1 MIDPITFS
9 IIRHRL
15 YRVVD
20 EAVITLKNV
29 SGSAITNEGH
39 DLMVSLYRAD
49 GSLLMGGVG
58 FLHHLTSAAEAC
70 KSIIRRF
77 EGNIHEGDVY
87 LLNDP
92 YTAALHT
99 SDVYLVAPIHYE
111 GKLVAWSACF
121 VHVYDIGA
129 TNPGGFCPDAE
140 NIYTEGFSSPGL
152 RLVDRG
158 EINTD
163 IMDTFLNMVRS
174 PEMVAL
180 DINSMIA
187 CNHVAKERM
196 LSLVEKYG
204 YDIFDEACVTLIKQS
219 EQKLRERLSE
229 LPDGQ
234 WQSRQY
240 LSVKSE
246 VAKVMLTMTK
256 DGDSLTF
263 DFSGSSPQSQYA
275 INCTK
280 WASLGG
286 LFAPL
291 FPLLCYDITWNE
303 GVIKPVTMIAP
314 EGTVVN
320 CTRPAPVSVAT
331 VGAIQ
336 SVNNAACSAIGKML
350 NKHEKYKQEAT
361 AVWHANHFAV
371 FLFGRNQ
378 HNRQAIG
385 ILTETFAG
393 AGGARSFADGIE
405 VGGEIPNP
413 ISRMANVET
422 TEYTFPVRYMFR
434 RRLKDSGGAGR
445 YRGGVGMELAI
456 LPHDAPDGGMHYV
469 VSGKGSQFP
478 MSDGLNGGYPGAP
491 NAYVW
496 VHNDSLKKD
505 DKAKASFASNY
516 DDMPGEKEAIDWGVF
531 PLMDD
536 DALYVRWN
544 GGGGYGDPLMRP
556 PEEVCHDVN
565 NGLVSH
571 KFAETLYGVALDSN
585 NTVDEATTVELRDT
599 ILSQRKTE
607 AGTSGKNNQ
616 SSDGTEDTCTSA
628 NCNMFIENPANTNEN
643 WKAKAILQE
652 TVMNTLGN
660 PYSTGD
666 QVLLRSFICK
676 SCGLLL
682 DTEVAIKEDN
692 FLDDR
697 VAVNT

>member
-77 EGNIHEGDVY
+77 QGRIHEGDLF

-99 SDVYLVAPIHYE
+99 SDVYLVSPIHYNGE
-111 GKLVAWSACF
+111 LVAWSACF

-140 NIYTEGFSSPGL
+140 NIYTEGFSSPGI
-152 RLVDRG
+152 RLVDKG
-158 EINTD
+158 ELNKD
-163 IMDTFLNMVRS
+163 LFDTFLNMVRS

-187 CNHVAKERM
+187 CNNVARDRM
-196 LSLVEKYG
+196 IALIDKYTSA
-204 YDIFDEACVTLIKQS
+204 IVDEACQTLIEQS
-219 EQKLRERLSE
+219 EQQLRQRLRE
-229 LPDGQ
+229 LPNGK
-234 WQSRQY
+234 WQTRQY
-240 LSVKSE
+240 LSVKDQ
-246 VAKVMLTMTK
+246 VLKVMLTMTK
-256 DGDSLTF
+256 EDDSLTF
-263 DFSGSSPQSQYA
+263 DFTGSSPQSQYA

-303 GVIKPVTMIAP
+303 GVIKPIKMIAP
-314 EGTVVN
+314 EGSIVN
-320 CTRPAPVSVAT
+320 CQRPAPVSVAT

-350 NKHEKYKQEAT
+350 DSSEKYRSEAT

-371 FLFGRNQ
+371 FLFGQNQ
-378 HNRQAIG
+378 HHRQAIG

-393 AGGARSFADGIE
+393 SGGARSFADGID

-422 TEYTFPVRYMFR
+422 IEYSFPIRYLFR
-434 RRLKDSGGAGR
+434 RRLTDSGGAGF
-445 YRGGVGMELAI
+445 YRGGSGMELAFV
-456 LPHDAPDGGMHYV
+456 PHDAPDGGMHYV
-469 VSGKGSQFP
+469 VSGKGAMFP
-478 MSDGLNGGYPGAP
+478 MSDGLAGGYPGSP

-496 VHNDSLKKD
+496 VHNNDLNKEQKKQIS
-505 DKAKASFASNY
+505 AASTY
-516 DDMPGEKEAIDWGVF
+516 EDIPGEKEAIDWGVF
-531 PLMDD
+531 PLMGE

-544 GGGGYGDPLMRP
+544 GGGGYGDPMRRP
-556 PEEVCHDVN
+556 IEQVVADIASGHTSE
-565 NGLVSH
+565 
-571 KFAETLYGVALDSN
+571 KMAEQIYGVILTSEGSLNED
-585 NTVDEATTVELRDT
+585 ATRVLREELQANR
-599 ILSQRKTE
+599 LS
-607 AGTSGKNNQ
+607 
-616 SSDGTEDTCTSA
+616 
-628 NCNMFIENPANTNEN
+628 TN
-643 WKAKAILQE
+643 KQAA
-652 TVMNTLGN
+652 
-660 PYSTGD
+660 
-666 QVLLRSFICK
+666 
-676 SCGLLL
+676 
-682 DTEVAIKEDN
+682 
-692 FLDDR
+692 
-697 VAVNT
+697 